1 MAKNYHFSFS
11 LYFFLISAQPHFLIQ
26 HHIFLHPLL
35 GGPFPPSSLAHLP
48 FSIQWGEGRM
58 QVKVKADS
66 LLAMLPNAR
75 RRKHIARQVDRRE
88 GVKKDTKL
96 NTDRMQEE
104 NRTSE
109 KQA

>member
-1 MAKNYHFSFS
+1 
-11 LYFFLISAQPHFLIQ
+11 
-26 HHIFLHPLL
+26 
-35 GGPFPPSSLAHLP
+35 
-48 FSIQWGEGRM
+48 M

-66 LLAMLPNAR
+66 LLAMLPNAS

-88 GVKKDTKL
+88 CVQKDTKL

-104 NRTSE
+104 NTNNE